1 MLAKLFAQY
10 MKVTR
15 GIKDKSV
22 GHYITGIN
30 TINSILQRYAFPIND
45 VFNVSSVTELDT
57 IREFLD
63 NNEEFRQKDSI
74 GHNMYSVAFNHFY
87 RFACEDHSFFRD
99 HIAMLD
105 VPVEKPK
112 ITATSL
118 TRWPRNQII
127 VSQALDG
134 AHYRCELDPRH
145 MTFISRVSGNPYME
159 GHHLIPIKHQ
169 PLFEHGIDVYSNVI
183 CLCPICH
190 RMMHYGRDKDR
201 TIRIEKLYEQ
211 RQDRMVKSGIDIS
224 KAELLELALR

>member
-10 MKVTR
+10 MKATR

-30 TINSILQRYAFPIND
+30 TINSILERYAFPIND
-45 VFNVSSVTELDT
+45 VFQVSSVIELDA

-112 ITATSL
+112 ITASSL

-159 GHHLIPIKHQ
+159 GHHTIPMRLQDSFDIS
-169 PLFEHGIDVYSNVI
+169 LDVYANIV
-183 CLCPICH
+183 CVCPTCH
-190 RMMHYGRDKDR
+190 RFLHFGRKEDKLIIAEKIYYNRADR
-201 TIRIEKLYEQ
+201 LAH
-211 RQDRMVKSGIDIS
+211 SGIVLGRKEFLDIVC
-224 KAELLELALR
+224 